1 MKTDEVSLVNI
12 VYQYGAGGQFLSYL
26 ISNNSIPCMDK
37 AKINPAIHTESNEY
51 IRTTYHPFLSK
62 THPHNIEDFSKL
74 TQNKIIVITCDE
86 HESEYCSDLGFY
98 KHDKTDLQEKVKSQK
113 AYEFFAQEQKQEVD
127 TFLGELLPHHKYITV
142 SYGDLFLKQDKAV
155 ISKMFSFCCMEI
167 AEETLNKV
175 AENIRV
181 YTETNKRKLV
191 EFGINLS
198 KYNIRSL

>member
-1 MKTDEVSLVNI
+1 MKSDEVSLINI
-12 VYQYGAGGQFLSYL
+12 VYQYGSGGQFLSYL
-26 ISNNSIPCMDK
+26 ISSNTIPCMDK
-37 AKINPAIHTESNEY
+37 EKTKPAVTTEDNEY
-51 IRTTYHPFLSK
+51 LYTTYHPFLSR
-62 THPHNIEDFSKL
+62 THPHNIEDYEKL
-74 TQNKIIVITCDE
+74 TQNKIIVITCNDN
-86 HESEYCSDLGFY
+86 ESKYCSDLGFF
-98 KHDKTDLQEKVKSQK
+98 KHDKTIMSVRKQK
-113 AYEFFAQEQKQEVD
+113 QNLAFSAEQKQDVD
-127 TFLGELLPHHKYITV
+127 DFLKTLHSNHKYITV

-167 AEETLNKV
+167 AEQTLNKV